1 MVKQTNVSF
10 ESRYLRMLNNIA
22 KIMATETFGFE
33 NKIDES
39 YLADVLSSKSISDI
53 KKISVSINEC
63 GWQLIIFGEE
73 ACNFNDITYSG
84 FKNIFNGIVIKDLN
98 IEKYLKEETKFGKL
112 YLHKLSRIIGKT
124 LLDEL
129 SDLNSD
135 NNLSNH
141 QTFTLLENLTPGVA
155 LLMYANLIKIGS
167 RYDNYNDIEDGI
179 SEDDIFEGI
188 CRDLK
193 LCKFLF
199 ENLTEYFS
207 EDVFIERVASAI
219 SEYISDEKTTYSDIN
234 HFCIEEFDDSS
245 FGTKNVF
252 ETIISYFGK
261 GIFVKAIEHLLK
273 GEQQN
278 LKTDDYDYLKTGE
291 LKTQFS
297 FARTILKLLKDDE
310 DDELDKSQK
319 EILLEEL
326 MLIFFNKDDHSAYI
340 LRNKWRELFDIS
352 KEDSRL
358 PFYLEEFK
366 KNFQETFSGLL
377 DYLKENNISDKHLI
391 INAPTYTG
399 LDFDIAYID
408 QSDDSEKFYPFVK
421 NYLHFFDFLIETI
434 TERECEGFI
443 NIMTQSYNDEFIHLE
458 ECSDSSLLFESEEY
472 RVVLNLALY
481 IFSKVSDEFD
491 EGSKEVLNNLIN
503 SSNYRLSQ
511 IDSK

>member
-135 NNLSNH
+135 NDLSNH

-193 LCKFLF
+193 LCRFLF

-234 HFCIEEFDDSS
+234 HFCIEEFDDSN
-245 FGTKNVF
+245 FGTENVF
-252 ETIISYFGK
+252 ETINSYFGK
-261 GIFVKAIEHLLK
+261 KVFVNAIKHLLN

-278 LKTDDYDYLKTGE
+278 LKNDDYDYLKTSE
-291 LKTQFS
+291 LKTQFA
-297 FARTILKLLKDDE
+297 FAKTILKLLKDDE
-310 DDELDKSQK
+310 DDELDKSEK

-326 MLIFFNKDDHSAYI
+326 LLIFFNKDEHSAYI
-340 LRNKWRELFDIS
+340 LHNKWQELFDIS

-358 PFYLEEFK
+358 PFYLEDFK
-366 KNFQETFSGLL
+366 KNFKETFSGLL
-377 DYLKENNISDKHLI
+377 GYLKENNISDKHLI

-399 LDFDIAYID
+399 LDFDIAVD
-408 QSDDSEKFYPFVK
+408 QSDNSEKFYPFVK

-434 TERECEGFI
+434 TECECEGFI

-481 IFSKVSDEFD
+481 IFSKVSEGFE
-491 EGSKEVLNNLIN
+491 EGSKDVLNNLIN
-503 SSNYRLSQ
+503 SANYRLSQ

>member
-1 MVKQTNVSF
+1 MVKQTNISF
-10 ESRYLRMLNNIA
+10 ESKYLRMLNNIA

-124 LLDEL
+124 LLEEL

-135 NNLSNH
+135 NDLSNH
-141 QTFTLLENLTPGVA
+141 QTFTLLENLTPGIA

-234 HFCIEEFDDSS
+234 HFCIEEFDNSS
-245 FGTKNVF
+245 FGTENVF
-252 ETIISYFGK
+252 ESIISYFGK

-358 PFYLEEFK
+358 PFYLEDFK

>member
-1 MVKQTNVSF
+1 
-10 ESRYLRMLNNIA
+10 
-22 KIMATETFGFE
+22 
-33 NKIDES
+33 
-39 YLADVLSSKSISDI
+39 
-53 KKISVSINEC
+53 
-63 GWQLIIFGEE
+63 
-73 ACNFNDITYSG
+73 
-84 FKNIFNGIVIKDLN
+84 
-98 IEKYLKEETKFGKL
+98 
-112 YLHKLSRIIGKT
+112 
-124 LLDEL
+124 
-129 SDLNSD
+129 
-135 NNLSNH
+135 
-141 QTFTLLENLTPGVA
+141 
-155 LLMYANLIKIGS
+155 MYANLIKIGS
-167 RYDNYNDIEDGI
+167 RYDNYNDIEGGI
-179 SEDDIFEGI
+179 SDDDIFEGI
-188 CRDLK
+188 YRDLK

-199 ENLTEYFS
+199 ENLKEYFS

-234 HFCIEEFDDSS
+234 HFCIERFDDSS
-245 FGTKNVF
+245 FGTENVF

-310 DDELDKSQK
+310 LDKSQK

-358 PFYLEEFK
+358 PFYLEDFK

-391 INAPTYTG
+391 VNAPTYTG

>member
-135 NNLSNH
+135 NDLSNH

-193 LCKFLF
+193 LCRFLF

-234 HFCIEEFDDSS
+234 HFCIEEFDDSN
-245 FGTKNVF
+245 FGTENVF
-252 ETIISYFGK
+252 ETINSYFGK
-261 GIFVKAIEHLLK
+261 KVFVNAIKHLLN

-278 LKTDDYDYLKTGE
+278 LKNDDYDYLKTSE
-291 LKTQFS
+291 LKTQFA
-297 FARTILKLLKDDE
+297 FAKTILKLLKDDE
-310 DDELDKSQK
+310 DDELDKSEK

-326 MLIFFNKDDHSAYI
+326 LLIFFNKDEHSAYI
-340 LRNKWRELFDIS
+340 LHNKWQELFDIS

-358 PFYLEEFK
+358 PFYLEDFK
-366 KNFQETFSGLL
+366 KNFKKTFSGLL
-377 DYLKENNISDKHLI
+377 GYLKENNISDKHLI

-399 LDFDIAYID
+399 LDFDIAVD
-408 QSDDSEKFYPFVK
+408 QSDNSEKFYPFVK

-434 TERECEGFI
+434 TECECEGFI

-481 IFSKVSDEFD
+481 IFSEISEGFE
-491 EGSKEVLNNLIN
+491 EGSKDVLNNLIN
-503 SSNYRLSQ
+503 SANYRLSQ

>member
-39 YLADVLSSKSISDI
+39 YLADVLSLKSISDI

-135 NNLSNH
+135 NDLSNH

-193 LCKFLF
+193 LCRFLF

-234 HFCIEEFDDSS
+234 HFCIEEFDDSN
-245 FGTKNVF
+245 FGTENVF
-252 ETIISYFGK
+252 ETINSYFGK
-261 GIFVKAIEHLLK
+261 KVFVNAIKHLLN

-278 LKTDDYDYLKTGE
+278 LKNDDYDYLKTSE
-291 LKTQFS
+291 LKTQFA
-297 FARTILKLLKDDE
+297 FAKTILKLLKDDE
-310 DDELDKSQK
+310 DDELDKSEK

-326 MLIFFNKDDHSAYI
+326 LLIFFNKDEHSAYI
-340 LRNKWRELFDIS
+340 LHNKWQELFDIS

-358 PFYLEEFK
+358 PFYLEDFK
-366 KNFQETFSGLL
+366 KNFKETFSGLL
-377 DYLKENNISDKHLI
+377 GYLKENNISDKHLI

-399 LDFDIAYID
+399 LDFDIAVD
-408 QSDDSEKFYPFVK
+408 QSDNSEKFYPFVK

-434 TERECEGFI
+434 TECECEGFI

-481 IFSKVSDEFD
+481 IFSKVSEGFE
-491 EGSKEVLNNLIN
+491 EGSKDVLNNLIN
-503 SSNYRLSQ
+503 SANYRLSQ

>member
-135 NNLSNH
+135 NDLSNH

-245 FGTKNVF
+245 FGTENVF

-261 GIFVKAIEHLLK
+261 GIFLKAIEHLLK

-278 LKTDDYDYLKTGE
+278 LKTDDYDYLKIGE

-326 MLIFFNKDDHSAYI
+326 MMIFFNKDDHSAYI

-358 PFYLEEFK
+358 PFYLEDFK

-481 IFSKVSDEFD
+481 IFSKVSDKFD

>member
-167 RYDNYNDIEDGI
+167 RYDNYNDIENGI

-245 FGTKNVF
+245 FGTENVF

-358 PFYLEEFK
+358 PFYLEDFK

>member
-219 SEYISDEKTTYSDIN
+219 SEYISDEKTTYSDIT
-234 HFCIEEFDDSS
+234 HFCSEQFDDSS
-245 FGTKNVF
+245 FGTENVF

-358 PFYLEEFK
+358 PFYLEDFK

>member
-39 YLADVLSSKSISDI
+39 YLAAVLSSKSISDI

-245 FGTKNVF
+245 FGTENVF

-358 PFYLEEFK
+358 PFYLEDFK

>member
-135 NNLSNH
+135 NDLSNH

-234 HFCIEEFDDSS
+234 HFCIEEFDDSN
-245 FGTKNVF
+245 FGTENVF
-252 ETIISYFGK
+252 ETINSYFEK
-261 GIFVKAIEHLLK
+261 KVFVNAIKHLLN

-278 LKTDDYDYLKTGE
+278 LKNDDYDYLKTSE
-291 LKTQFS
+291 LKTQFA
-297 FARTILKLLKDDE
+297 FAKTILKLLKDDE
-310 DDELDKSQK
+310 DDELDKSEK

-326 MLIFFNKDDHSAYI
+326 LLIFFNKDEHSAYI
-340 LRNKWRELFDIS
+340 LHNKWQELFDIS

-358 PFYLEEFK
+358 PFYLEDFK
-366 KNFQETFSGLL
+366 KNFKETFSGLL
-377 DYLKENNISDKHLI
+377 GYLKENNISDKHLI

-399 LDFDIAYID
+399 LDFDIAVD
-408 QSDDSEKFYPFVK
+408 QSDNSEKFYPFVK

-434 TERECEGFI
+434 TECECEGFI

-481 IFSKVSDEFD
+481 IFSKVSEGFE
-491 EGSKEVLNNLIN
+491 EGSKDVLNNLIN
-503 SSNYRLSQ
+503 SANYRLSQ

>member
-135 NNLSNH
+135 NDLSNH

-245 FGTKNVF
+245 FGTENVF

-261 GIFVKAIEHLLK
+261 GIFLKAIEHLLK

-278 LKTDDYDYLKTGE
+278 LKTDDYDYLKIGE

-358 PFYLEEFK
+358 PFYLEDFK

-481 IFSKVSDEFD
+481 IFSKVSDKFD

>member
-135 NNLSNH
+135 NDLSNH

-234 HFCIEEFDDSS
+234 HFCIEEFDDSN
-245 FGTKNVF
+245 FGTENVF
-252 ETIISYFGK
+252 ETINSYFGK
-261 GIFVKAIEHLLK
+261 KVFVNAIKHLLN

-278 LKTDDYDYLKTGE
+278 LKNDDYDYLKTSE
-291 LKTQFS
+291 LKTQFA
-297 FARTILKLLKDDE
+297 FAKTILKLLKDDE
-310 DDELDKSQK
+310 DDELDKSEK

-326 MLIFFNKDDHSAYI
+326 LLIFFNKDEHSAYI
-340 LRNKWRELFDIS
+340 LHNKWQELFDIS

-358 PFYLEEFK
+358 PFYLEDFK
-366 KNFQETFSGLL
+366 KNFKETFSGLL
-377 DYLKENNISDKHLI
+377 GYLKENNIYDKHLI

-399 LDFDIAYID
+399 LDFDIAVD
-408 QSDDSEKFYPFVK
+408 QSDNSEKFYPFVK

-434 TERECEGFI
+434 TECECEGFI

-472 RVVLNLALY
+472 RVV
-481 IFSKVSDEFD
+481 SKVSEGFE
-491 EGSKEVLNNLIN
+491 EGSKDVLNNLIN
-503 SSNYRLSQ
+503 SANYRLSQ

>member
-98 IEKYLKEETKFGKL
+98 IGKYLKEETKFGKL

-135 NNLSNH
+135 NDLSNH

-245 FGTKNVF
+245 FGTENVF

-261 GIFVKAIEHLLK
+261 GIFLKAIEHLLK

-278 LKTDDYDYLKTGE
+278 LKTDDYDYLKIGE

-358 PFYLEEFK
+358 PFYLEDFK

-481 IFSKVSDEFD
+481 IFSKVSDKFD

>member
-1 MVKQTNVSF
+1 MVKQINVSF

-135 NNLSNH
+135 NDLSNH

-245 FGTKNVF
+245 FGTENVF

-261 GIFVKAIEHLLK
+261 GIFLKAIEHLLK

-278 LKTDDYDYLKTGE
+278 LKTDDYDYLKIGE

-352 KEDSRL
+352 KEESRL
-358 PFYLEEFK
+358 PFYLENFK

-391 INAPTYTG
+391 INVPTYTG

-481 IFSKVSDEFD
+481 IFSKVSDKFD

>member
-135 NNLSNH
+135 NDLSNH

-245 FGTKNVF
+245 FGTENVF

-261 GIFVKAIEHLLK
+261 GIFLKAIEHLLK

-278 LKTDDYDYLKTGE
+278 LKTDDYDYLKIGE

-297 FARTILKLLKDDE
+297 FARTILKLLK

-358 PFYLEEFK
+358 PFYLEDFK

-481 IFSKVSDEFD
+481 IFSKVSDKFD

>member
-10 ESRYLRMLNNIA
+10 ESKYLRMLNNIA
-22 KIMATETFGFE
+22 KRMVEADFLGFE

-53 KKISVSINEC
+53 KKISVSINES
-63 GWQLIIFGEE
+63 GWQLIILGEE
-73 ACNFNDITYSG
+73 GCDFNNITYSS

-98 IEKYLKEETKFGKL
+98 IEKYLRDETRFGKL
-112 YLHKLSRIIGKT
+112 YPNKLSKIIGKT

-135 NNLSNH
+135 NDFSNH
-141 QTFTLLENLTPGVA
+141 LTLNLFENLTPGIA
-155 LLMYANLIKIGS
+155 LLIYANLIKIGS
-167 RYDNYNDIEDGI
+167 RYKNYSDIDYGL
-179 SEDDIFEGI
+179 SDDDVYEGI
-188 CRDLK
+188 YRDLK

-199 ENLTEYFS
+199 EDLKEYFS
-207 EDVFIERVASAI
+207 EEVLVERVASAI
-219 SEYISDEKTTYSDIN
+219 SEYISDEKPTYSDIN

-261 GIFVKAIEHLLK
+261 DVFVKAIKHLLN
-273 GEQQN
+273 GAQQN
-278 LKTDDYDYLKTGE
+278 LKTDDYDYLKTSE

-297 FARTILKLLKDDE
+297 FARSILKLLKDDE
-310 DDELDKSQK
+310 LDKSEK

-326 MLIFFNKDDHSAYI
+326 LLVFFNKDEHSAYI
-340 LRNKWRELFDIS
+340 LHNKWRELFDIS

-358 PFYLEEFK
+358 PFYLEDFK
-366 KNFQETFSGLL
+366 KNFKETFSGLL
-377 DYLKENNISDKHLI
+377 GYLKENNISEKHLI

-399 LDFDIAYID
+399 LDFDIAYVD

-421 NYLHFFDFLIETI
+421 NYLHFFDFLIEAI
-434 TERECEGFI
+434 TECECEGFI

-458 ECSDSSLLFESEEY
+458 EYSDSSLLFKSEEY
-472 RVVLNLALY
+472 RVVLNLSLDV
-481 IFSKVSDEFD
+481 FSEISDKFD
-491 EGSKEVLNNLIN
+491 EGSKQVLNNLIN
-503 SSNYRLSQ
+503 STIFRLSQ

>member
-245 FGTKNVF
+245 FGTENVF

-326 MLIFFNKDDHSAYI
+326 RLIFFNKDDHSAYI

-358 PFYLEEFK
+358 PFYLEDFK

-434 TERECEGFI
+434 SERECEGFI

>member
-245 FGTKNVF
+245 FGTENVF

-358 PFYLEEFK
+358 PFYLEYFK

>member
-112 YLHKLSRIIGKT
+112 YLHKLSKIIGKT

-135 NNLSNH
+135 NDLSNH

-245 FGTKNVF
+245 FGTENVF

-261 GIFVKAIEHLLK
+261 GIFLKAIEHLLK

-278 LKTDDYDYLKTGE
+278 LKTDDYDYLKIGE

-352 KEDSRL
+352 KEESRL
-358 PFYLEEFK
+358 PFYLENFK

>member
-1 MVKQTNVSF
+1 
-10 ESRYLRMLNNIA
+10 
-22 KIMATETFGFE
+22 
-33 NKIDES
+33 
-39 YLADVLSSKSISDI
+39 
-53 KKISVSINEC
+53 
-63 GWQLIIFGEE
+63 
-73 ACNFNDITYSG
+73 
-84 FKNIFNGIVIKDLN
+84 
-98 IEKYLKEETKFGKL
+98 
-112 YLHKLSRIIGKT
+112 
-124 LLDEL
+124 
-129 SDLNSD
+129 
-135 NNLSNH
+135 
-141 QTFTLLENLTPGVA
+141 
-155 LLMYANLIKIGS
+155 MYANLIKIGR

-234 HFCIEEFDDSS
+234 HFCIEEFDDSN
-245 FGTKNVF
+245 FGTENVF
-252 ETIISYFGK
+252 ETINSYFGK
-261 GIFVKAIEHLLK
+261 KVFVNAIKHLLN

-278 LKTDDYDYLKTGE
+278 LKNDDYDYLKTSE
-291 LKTQFS
+291 LKTQFA
-297 FARTILKLLKDDE
+297 FAKTILKLLKDDE
-310 DDELDKSQK
+310 DDELDKSEK

-326 MLIFFNKDDHSAYI
+326 LLIFFNKDEHSAYI
-340 LRNKWRELFDIS
+340 LHNKWQELFDIS

-358 PFYLEEFK
+358 PFYLEDFK
-366 KNFQETFSGLL
+366 KNFKETFSGLL
-377 DYLKENNISDKHLI
+377 GYLKENNIYDKHLI

-399 LDFDIAYID
+399 LDFDIAVD
-408 QSDDSEKFYPFVK
+408 QSDNSEKFYPFVK

-434 TERECEGFI
+434 TECECEGFI

-481 IFSKVSDEFD
+481 IFSKVSEGFE
-491 EGSKEVLNNLIN
+491 EGSKDVLNNLIN
-503 SSNYRLSQ
+503 SANYRLSQ

>member
-135 NNLSNH
+135 NDLSNH

-234 HFCIEEFDDSS
+234 HFCIEEFDDSN
-245 FGTKNVF
+245 FGTENVF
-252 ETIISYFGK
+252 ETINSYFGK
-261 GIFVKAIEHLLK
+261 KVFVNAIKHLLN

-278 LKTDDYDYLKTGE
+278 LKNDDYDYLKTSE
-291 LKTQFS
+291 LKTQFA
-297 FARTILKLLKDDE
+297 FAKTILKLLKDDE
-310 DDELDKSQK
+310 DDELDKSEK

-326 MLIFFNKDDHSAYI
+326 LLIFFNKDEHSAYI
-340 LRNKWRELFDIS
+340 LHNKWQELFDIS

-358 PFYLEEFK
+358 PFYLEDFK
-366 KNFQETFSGLL
+366 KNFKETFSGLL
-377 DYLKENNISDKHLI
+377 GYLKENNISDKHLI

-399 LDFDIAYID
+399 LDFDIAVD
-408 QSDDSEKFYPFVK
+408 QSDNSEKFYPFVK

-434 TERECEGFI
+434 TECECEGFI

-481 IFSKVSDEFD
+481 IFSKVSEGFE
-491 EGSKEVLNNLIN
+491 EGSKDVLNNLIN
-503 SSNYRLSQ
+503 SANYRLSQ

>member
-245 FGTKNVF
+245 FGTENVF

-358 PFYLEEFK
+358 PFYLEDFK

>member
-1 MVKQTNVSF
+1 MVKQTNISF
-10 ESRYLRMLNNIA
+10 ESKYLRMLNNIA

-73 ACNFNDITYSG
+73 ACNFNDITYSD

-135 NNLSNH
+135 NDLSNH
-141 QTFTLLENLTPGVA
+141 QTFTLLENLTPGIA

-167 RYDNYNDIEDGI
+167 RYDNYNDIEGGI
-179 SEDDIFEGI
+179 SDDDIFEGI
-188 CRDLK
+188 YRDLK

-199 ENLTEYFS
+199 ENLKEYFS

-234 HFCIEEFDDSS
+234 HFCIERFDDSS
-245 FGTKNVF
+245 FGTENVF

-310 DDELDKSQK
+310 LDKSQK

-358 PFYLEEFK
+358 PFYLEDFK

-391 INAPTYTG
+391 VNAPTYTG

>member
-10 ESRYLRMLNNIA
+10 ESKYLRMLNNIA

-135 NNLSNH
+135 NDLSNH
-141 QTFTLLENLTPGVA
+141 QTFTLLENLTPGIA

-179 SEDDIFEGI
+179 SDDDIFEGI
-188 CRDLK
+188 YRDLK

-234 HFCIEEFDDSS
+234 HFCVEEFDDSS
-245 FGTKNVF
+245 FGTENVF

-261 GIFVKAIEHLLK
+261 GIFVKAIEDLLR

-310 DDELDKSQK
+310 LDKSQK

-326 MLIFFNKDDHSAYI
+326 LLIFFNKDEHSAYI
-340 LRNKWRELFDIS
+340 LHNKWQELFDIS

-358 PFYLEEFK
+358 PFYFEDFK
-366 KNFQETFSGLL
+366 TNFKETFSGLL
-377 DYLKENNISDKHLI
+377 GYLKENNISDKHLI

-399 LDFDIAYID
+399 LDFDIAYVD

-421 NYLHFFDFLIETI
+421 NYLHCFDFLIETI
-434 TERECEGFI
+434 TECECEGFI

-458 ECSDSSLLFESEEY
+458 ECQDSSLLFESEEY
-472 RVVLNLALY
+472 RVLLNLALDV
-481 IFSKVSDEFD
+481 FGEVSDEFD
-491 EGSKEVLNNLIN
+491 EGSKKVLNNLIN
-503 SSNYRLSQ
+503 STIFRLSQ

>member
-245 FGTKNVF
+245 FGTENVF

-291 LKTQFS
+291 LKSQFS

-358 PFYLEEFK
+358 PFYLEDFK

>member
-135 NNLSNH
+135 NDLSNH

-207 EDVFIERVASAI
+207 EDVFIERVTSAI

-245 FGTKNVF
+245 FGTENVF

-261 GIFVKAIEHLLK
+261 GIFLKAIEHLLK

-278 LKTDDYDYLKTGE
+278 LKTDDYDYLKIGE
-291 LKTQFS
+291 LKNS
-297 FARTILKLLKDDE
+297 
-310 DDELDKSQK
+310 
-319 EILLEEL
+319 
-326 MLIFFNKDDHSAYI
+326 
-340 LRNKWRELFDIS
+340 
-352 KEDSRL
+352 
-358 PFYLEEFK
+358 
-366 KNFQETFSGLL
+366 
-377 DYLKENNISDKHLI
+377 
-391 INAPTYTG
+391 
-399 LDFDIAYID
+399 
-408 QSDDSEKFYPFVK
+408 V
-421 NYLHFFDFLIETI
+421 
-434 TERECEGFI
+434 FI
-443 NIMTQSYNDEFIHLE
+443 
-458 ECSDSSLLFESEEY
+458 C
-472 RVVLNLALY
+472 
-481 IFSKVSDEFD
+481 
-491 EGSKEVLNNLIN
+491 
-503 SSNYRLSQ
+503 
-511 IDSK
+511 

>member
-1 MVKQTNVSF
+1 MVKQINVSF

-135 NNLSNH
+135 NDLSNH

-245 FGTKNVF
+245 FGTENVF

-261 GIFVKAIEHLLK
+261 GIFLKAIEHLLK

-278 LKTDDYDYLKTGE
+278 LKTDDYDYLKIGE

-352 KEDSRL
+352 KEESRL
-358 PFYLEEFK
+358 PFYLENFK

-481 IFSKVSDEFD
+481 IFSKVSDKFD

>member
-10 ESRYLRMLNNIA
+10 ESKYLRMLNNIA

-135 NNLSNH
+135 NDLSNH

-245 FGTKNVF
+245 FGTENVF

-261 GIFVKAIEHLLK
+261 GIFLKAIEHLLK

-278 LKTDDYDYLKTGE
+278 LKTDDYDYLKIGE

-358 PFYLEEFK
+358 PFYLEDFK

-481 IFSKVSDEFD
+481 IFSKVSDKFD

>member
-22 KIMATETFGFE
+22 KVMATETLGFE
-33 NKIDES
+33 RKIDES
-39 YLADVLSSKSISDI
+39 YLEDVLSSKSISDI
-53 KKISVSINEC
+53 KKISVSINES
-63 GWQLIIFGEE
+63 GWQLIVFGEE
-73 ACNFNDITYSG
+73 ACNFNNITYSS
-84 FKNIFNGIVIKDLN
+84 FKNIFTGIVIKDLN

-112 YLHKLSRIIGKT
+112 YLYKLSKIIGKT

-135 NNLSNH
+135 NDLSNH
-141 QTFTLLENLTPGVA
+141 QTLTLFENLTPGIA
-155 LLMYANLIKIGS
+155 LLIYANLIKIGS
-167 RYDNYNDIEDGI
+167 RYDNYNDIDDDISDEDIDDGI
-179 SEDDIFEGI
+179 Y
-188 CRDLK
+188 RDLK

-199 ENLTEYFS
+199 EDLTEYFS
-207 EDVFIERVASAI
+207 KDVFIERVASAI

-245 FGTKNVF
+245 FGTENVF

-261 GIFVKAIEHLLK
+261 DVFVKAIEHLLS
-273 GEQQN
+273 GAQQN
-278 LKTDDYDYLKTGE
+278 LKTDDYDYLKTSE

-310 DDELDKSQK
+310 LDKSQK

-326 MLIFFNKDDHSAYI
+326 LLIFFNKDEHSAYI
-340 LRNKWRELFDIS
+340 IHNKWQELFDIS

-358 PFYLEEFK
+358 TFYLEDFK

-399 LDFDIAYID
+399 LDFDIAYVD
-408 QSDDSEKFYPFVK
+408 QSDNSEKFYPFVK

-434 TERECEGFI
+434 TECECEGFI

-481 IFSKVSDEFD
+481 IFSKVSEGFE
-491 EGSKEVLNNLIN
+491 EGSKDVLNNLIN
-503 SSNYRLSQ
+503 SANYRLSQ

>member
-245 FGTKNVF
+245 FGTENVF

-358 PFYLEEFK
+358 PFYLEDFK

-481 IFSKVSDEFD
+481 IFSKVSDKFD

>member
-10 ESRYLRMLNNIA
+10 ESKYLRMLNNIA

-73 ACNFNDITYSG
+73 ACNFNDITYSD

-135 NNLSNH
+135 NDLSNH
-141 QTFTLLENLTPGVA
+141 QTFTLLENLTPGIA

-167 RYDNYNDIEDGI
+167 RYDNYNDIEGGI
-179 SEDDIFEGI
+179 SDDDIFEGI
-188 CRDLK
+188 YRDLK

-199 ENLTEYFS
+199 ENLKEYFS

-234 HFCIEEFDDSS
+234 HFCIERFDDSS
-245 FGTKNVF
+245 FGTENVF

-310 DDELDKSQK
+310 LDKSQK

-358 PFYLEEFK
+358 PFYLEDFK

-391 INAPTYTG
+391 VNAPTYTG

>member
-135 NNLSNH
+135 NDLSNH

-245 FGTKNVF
+245 FGTENVF

-261 GIFVKAIEHLLK
+261 GIFLKAIEHLLK

-278 LKTDDYDYLKTGE
+278 LKTDDYDYLKIGE

-352 KEDSRL
+352 KEESRL
-358 PFYLEEFK
+358 PFYLENFK

-481 IFSKVSDEFD
+481 IFSKVSDKFD

>member
-155 LLMYANLIKIGS
+155 LLMYADLIKIGS

-245 FGTKNVF
+245 FGTENVF

-358 PFYLEEFK
+358 PFYLEDFK

>member
-1 MVKQTNVSF
+1 M
-10 ESRYLRMLNNIA
+10 
-22 KIMATETFGFE
+22 
-33 NKIDES
+33 
-39 YLADVLSSKSISDI
+39 
-53 KKISVSINEC
+53 
-63 GWQLIIFGEE
+63 
-73 ACNFNDITYSG
+73 
-84 FKNIFNGIVIKDLN
+84 
-98 IEKYLKEETKFGKL
+98 
-112 YLHKLSRIIGKT
+112 SRIIGKT

-135 NNLSNH
+135 NDLSNH

-245 FGTKNVF
+245 FGTENVF

-261 GIFVKAIEHLLK
+261 GIFLKAIEHLLK

-278 LKTDDYDYLKTGE
+278 LKTDDYDYLKIGE

-358 PFYLEEFK
+358 PFYLEDFK

-481 IFSKVSDEFD
+481 IFSKVSDKFD